1 MTPIPIDMQ
10 AIIAREPGDA
20 TVLALASRPVPAP
33 GPGEVLLRVRSAGI
47 NRPDIMQR
55 QGVSK
60 PAPGVTDVL
69 GLEACGE
76 VAACGPGVPASLLG
90 QRLMSLL
97 AGGGYA
103 PWCVARVDHSLAVP
117 EALDDM
123 QASALPEGL
132 FTVWHNLFEL
142 GRLRMGET
150 VLIHGGGGGIGTLA
164 IQMAHAAGARVIVT
178 DGEPDRF
185 DALRELGADQVICFH
200 DTDFVQA
207 CDTLTQGRGV
217 DVVLDI
223 VGGDY
228 VRRNLQ
234 ALAFGGRHV
243 SLSFLQGSAVN
254 IELLTLM
261 QKQLSLHS
269 STMRPQS
276 DAEKARMAAAL
287 RRHVL
292 PLVAAGR
299 IRPRMAQSLPLA
311 DAVRAHQLL
320 ESGKVFGKLVLKP

>member
-1 MTPIPIDMQ
+1 MKNPPPDMQ

-20 TVLALASRPVPAP
+20 TVLTLATRPVPTP
-33 GPGEVLLRVRSAGI
+33 GPGEVLLRVHAAGI

-55 QGVSK
+55 QGLSK
-60 PAPGVTDVL
+60 PAPGATDVL

-76 VAACGPGVPASLLG
+76 VAACGPGVPQALLG
-90 QRLMSLL
+90 TRLMSLL

-103 PWCVARVDHSLAVP
+103 PWCVARVDHSLQVP
-117 EALDDM
+117 ANLEDIEAG
-123 QASALPEGL
+123 ALPEGL

-178 DGEPDRF
+178 DGERERLP
-185 DALRELGADQVICFH
+185 ALRELGASEAICFH
-200 DTDFVQA
+200 DTDFVEA
-207 CDTLTQGRGV
+207 CNDCTQGKGV
-217 DVVLDI
+217 NVVLDI

-234 ALAFGGRHV
+234 VLAFGGRHV
-243 SLSFLQGSAVN
+243 SLSFLQGSAIN
-254 IELLTLM
+254 LELLTLM

-269 STMRPQS
+269 STMRPQT

-287 RRHVL
+287 ARHVM
-292 PLVAAGR
+292 PLVADGR
-299 IRPRMAQSLPLA
+299 MRPRMHGSLPLA
-311 DAVRAHQLL
+311 EAVQAHQLL
-320 ESGKVFGKLVLKP
+320 ESGKVFGKLVLLP

>member
-1 MTPIPIDMQ
+1 MTQIPLEMQ

-20 TVLALASRPVPAP
+20 TVLTLAGRPVPAP

-117 EALDDM
+117 DELEDA

-178 DGEPDRF
+178 DGDRDRF
-185 DALRELGADQVICFH
+185 DALRELGAAEVICFH
-200 DTDFVQA
+200 DTDFVEA
-207 CDTLTQGRGV
+207 CATLTQGRGV

-243 SLSFLQGSAVN
+243 SLSFLQGSAIN
-254 IELLTLM
+254 LELLTLM

-269 STMRPQS
+269 STMRPQA
-276 DAEKARMAAAL
+276 DAEKARMAVAL

-292 PLVAAGR
+292 PLVATGR

-320 ESGKVFGKLVLKP
+320 ESGKVFGKLVLTP

>member
-185 DALRELGADQVICFH
+185 DALRELGADEVICFH